1 MRNKDKTL
9 RGNGDVSTVKER
21 GYREMN
27 LPLCYHLTVWC
38 INQSLSALLSLAGI
52 SGRKSFTWVRLQQPQ
67 EQRYPFLSVCAVFVC
82 VPALLWL
89 LVL

>member
-9 RGNGDVSTVKER
+9 RGNGDVGTVKER

-52 SGRKSFTWVRLQQPQ
+52 SGP
-67 EQRYPFLSVCAVFVC
+67 
-82 VPALLWL
+82 
-89 LVL
+89 